1 MKEKTKVNRETAVE
15 ELNKW
20 LDAKRIT
27 GNKRKSNEEI
37 EEELI
42 DAIEDGW
49 LVLNDDFTFT
59 QRLKFPIQGT
69 TEINELKH
77 AFRVKVGEL
86 NAKLRGVKTDDIVGR
101 VLTYVSVLT
110 DQPKGIIGAL
120 DTADYSVASSIAT
133 YFF

>member
-1 MKEKTKVNRETAVE
+1 MKEKTKVSREKAVE

-42 DAIEDGW
+42 DAIEEGW
-49 LVLNDDFTFT
+49 LVLNDDFSFT
-59 QRLKFPIQGT
+59 QKLKFPIEGT
-69 TEINELKH
+69 SKIEELKH
-77 AFRVKVGEL
+77 QFRVKVGEL
-86 NAKLRGVKTDDIVGR
+86 NAKLRGVKMDDVVGR
-101 VLTYVSVLT
+101 VQTYVAVLT
-110 DQPKGIIGAL
+110 DQPKGLIGAL
-120 DTADYSVASSIAT
+120 DTADYSIASSIAT